1 MRAVPRIHTD
11 EMTPSTRKPDEAER
25 AGLSETAR
33 MALPRRVRIRATQ
46 VTTKVMIE
54 IAKIATSLSDSA
66 IGP

>member
-1 MRAVPRIHTD
+1 MPRIQTD
-11 EMTPSTRKPDEAER
+11 EITPSTLMPDDAES

-33 MALPRRVRIRATQ
+33 MALPSRVRISAMQ
-46 VTTKVMIE
+46 VTTRVMIE